1 MPKGMRQ
8 TFDFEQ
14 LIIMNWR
21 ASSGDIA
28 AVVGPPGCG
37 KTTVGSGLA
46 VRMVVEG
53 IGNRVLLV
61 AYTNTAVNEFGRG
74 LCNILDP
81 NTARRLCL
89 RTGNPAGIDPSILIH
104 FSVQADDIRSR
115 RIILCTTMSLKR
127 LTSTMRF
134 DNMIIDEASIEKLQ
148 HLLLPFQYGINQMVS
163 SVQIYQDN
171 ITNGIDN
178 IMDLASHNG
187 VVATVVGDPKQS
199 NR

>member
-1 MPKGMRQ
+1 MILR
-8 TFDFEQ
+8 
-14 LIIMNWR
+14 
-21 ASSGDIA
+21 
-28 AVVGPPGCG
+28 
-37 KTTVGSGLA
+37 
-46 VRMVVEG
+46 VEG
-53 IGNRVLLV
+53 LYS
-61 AYTNTAVNEFGRG
+61 A
-74 LCNILDP
+74 
-81 NTARRLCL
+81 
-89 RTGNPAGIDPSILIH
+89 
-104 FSVQADDIRSR
+104 
-115 RIILCTTMSLKR
+115 TMSLER

-134 DNMIIDEASIEKLQ
+134 DNMIIDEAGIEKLQ